1 MDIFSLGLI
10 YFETLSYFAT
20 QHERVMVMNQ
30 LRRERKMPEEFMNIY
45 ETEAKLIS
53 KMLEHDQDKRLDA
66 DGILKCRSYVT
77 LKNIYGPS

>member
-1 MDIFSLGLI
+1 
-10 YFETLSYFAT
+10 
-20 QHERVMVMNQ
+20 
-30 LRRERKMPEEFMNIY
+30 MPEEFMNIY